1 MLGGDAGAGRG
12 LGRPSAER
20 FGEAEFVVAD
30 FARWAKPAK
39 VWAETDPGFAIA
51 NTSGRRAPDA
61 SFSRHTLE
69 PEAAATSLQILLDSR
84 SEPKIDAVAVVRRP
98 PGTTTKLG

>member
-1 MLGGDAGAGRG
+1 MFGRDPVG
-12 LGRPSAER
+12 
-20 FGEAEFVVAD
+20 AD
-30 FARWAKPAK
+30 FAKMGIVEMGKTAKVK

-84 SEPKIDAVAVVRRP
+84 SEHKIDAVAVVRRP

>member
-1 MLGGDAGAGRG
+1 MG
-12 LGRPSAER
+12 
-20 FGEAEFVVAD
+20 
-30 FARWAKPAK
+30 KTAK

-61 SFSRHTLE
+61 SFSRHTFE

-84 SEPKIDAVAVVRRP
+84 SEHKIDAVAVVRRP